1 MLEERAKRSLELDRR
16 GKGVPSVRL
25 CLSGSLLWRV
35 KPIRDCVTEEA
46 ADVCVFG
53 SGQKPQQTWFVGLVE
68 EDCVASDWIRGGIS
82 GILMESEQNGI
93 FGE

>member
-25 CLSGSLLWRV
+25 CLSGFLLCACKANQRLCHRGSKRRV
-35 KPIRDCVTEEA
+35 CFRLGPEA
-46 ADVCVFG
+46 PTNMVCG
-53 SGQKPQQTWFVGLVE
+53 PG
-68 EDCVASDWIRGGIS
+68 DCVASDWIRGGIS